1 MQRVENDCVG
11 CELPCIGDSCPYR
24 NVTHYYC
31 DNCGDET
38 QIYEFEGEELCI
50 DCIEKRLKKVNLTF

>member
-1 MQRVENDCVG
+1 MKRVENDCVG
-11 CELPCIGDSCPYR
+11 CELHCLGDSCPYR

-31 DNCGDET
+31 DDC
-38 QIYEFEGEELCI
+38 GEELQLYEFDGEEPCI